1 MRMRIAFASALAAL
15 MAAWAPADIAVI
27 SARMRTEPE
36 MPYKGEDFSFILEVT
51 AEPGGEMEL
60 AGIAGLPTSLP
71 IVAGPFVS
79 GGVRDTARADG
90 TQERVHTFTASARA
104 TRAFGFKP
112 RTMVSLKVTERKGGG
127 FFTSWSTKTR
137 TVPLAWSY
145 FEAREL
151 PEEGRPA
158 DFNGAVGRFKLSLE
172 AEPREVMPQDIVRL
186 RLDLSGTGPLGD
198 ATPVLPP
205 LDPALFKAYPPVV
218 KREEG
223 GARLTMTQSIIPLS
237 TNAVEIGSASF
248 AFFDAARGVYTNALT
263 APVRLVFRERDAA
276 SAPAVREVRVDA
288 PPRTVS
294 DEGLDVSKYISLTRD
309 KSAVAAVRET
319 KLRIAPG
326 PQAKTILAV
335 PAGSAAVPLEAE
347 RGWLR
352 VKVLGRTGWLPA
364 QDVE

>member
-1 MRMRIAFASALAAL
+1 
-15 MAAWAPADIAVI
+15 
-27 SARMRTEPE
+27 
-36 MPYKGEDFSFILEVT
+36 MPS
-51 AEPGGEMEL
+51 
-60 AGIAGLPTSLP
+60 
-71 IVAGPFVS
+71 
-79 GGVRDTARADG
+79 
-90 TQERVHTFTASARA
+90 
-104 TRAFGFKP
+104 
-112 RTMVSLKVTERKGGG
+112 
-127 FFTSWSTKTR
+127 
-137 TVPLAWSY
+137 
-145 FEAREL
+145 
-151 PEEGRPA
+151 
-158 DFNGAVGRFKLSLE
+158 
-172 AEPREVMPQDIVRL
+172 
-186 RLDLSGTGPLGD
+186 
-198 ATPVLPP
+198 
-205 LDPALFKAYPPVV
+205 LDPALFKVYPPVV

-223 GARLTMTQSIIPLS
+223 GARLTITQSVIPLS
-237 TNAVEIGSASF
+237 SNAVEIGAASF
-248 AFFDAARGVYTNALT
+248 AFFDAARGAYTNALT
-263 APVRLVFRERDAA
+263 APVRLVFRERGAA